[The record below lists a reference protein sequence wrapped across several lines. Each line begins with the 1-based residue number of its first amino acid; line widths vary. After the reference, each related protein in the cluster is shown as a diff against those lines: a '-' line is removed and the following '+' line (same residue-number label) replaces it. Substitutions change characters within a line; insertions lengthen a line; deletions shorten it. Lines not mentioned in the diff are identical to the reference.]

1 MSESGNETGRLGG
14 KAALVTG
21 ASSGLGRATAIA
33 LARAGADVALVA
45 RSKQELDSAKEE
57 ISEIGRRALTLPVD
71 LASEDETTEAIWRT
85 VEALGRI
92 DVLVNA
98 AGTDVPG
105 TVEELDVEG
114 WDRTLAVNLRAPF
127 LLSKAVF
134 PHMREAGGGIIVNI
148 SSVAGKKGWANASAY
163 CASKFGLTGFTEALA
178 DEGKEHGIRAIVLYP
193 GAMATNWGAF
203 SPEERQ
209 EGGPTE
215 ASPTRV
221 LPPERVAD
229 LIAWLA
235 ASPPEFVLTEGIILP
250 GPVPHEHDHGHFPG
264 GDVVPP
270 GAAVGLV
277 GLIVGPEPRRQV
289 DIAARRV
296 LHERGDED
304 VGTEE
309 VLVLDEPGRRVLRVL
324 EEQRTQHGVAVLG
337 GEPGRRCKA

>member
-1 MSESGNETGRLGG
+1 MSEAGTEDRALEG

-45 RSKQELDSAKEE
+45 RSAEELDGAKEE
-57 ISEIGRRALTLPVD
+57 VSKAGRRAMSLPTD
-71 LASEDETTEAIWRT
+71 LAKEEETSAT
-85 VEALGRI
+85 VERAIEEFGRI

-114 WDRTLAVNLRAPF
+114 WDRTLDVNLRAPF
-127 LLSKAVF
+127 LLSKAAF
-134 PHMREAGGGIIVNI
+134 PHMREAGGGMIVNI

-178 DEGKEHGIRAIVLYP
+178 DEGKEHGIRAIVVYP

-209 EGGPTE
+209 QSEPKE
-215 ASPTRV
+215 APATQV
-221 LPPERVAD
+221 LAPERVAEF
-229 LIAWLA
+229 IAWFV

-250 GPVPHEHDHGHFPG
+250 IEEGVP
-264 GDVVPP
+264 
-270 GAAVGLV
+270 
-277 GLIVGPEPRRQV
+277 
-289 DIAARRV
+289 
-296 LHERGDED
+296 
-304 VGTEE
+304 
-309 VLVLDEPGRRVLRVL
+309 
-324 EEQRTQHGVAVLG
+324 
-337 GEPGRRCKA
+337 